1 VIVAAAP
8 GSKLGSMCWL
18 SPRSEAP
25 AFRRCGTRESGFVQF
40 PVKHGNRKETLMAL
54 DLDRLGSEERGLAE
68 HLNRSSW
75 KDIDDGFR
83 EHNIDVIT
91 ALYAPDAIS
100 IPADHKALRG
110 HDEIR
115 TWYAKRTNGFRL
127 FIESQVDSVDI
138 VGDLAIVVGVFRA
151 CRPVEEGVAGLD
163 HGGRYLAVYRKI
175 DGEWKM
181 WRDMD
186 TPSPDADIFYSRQ
199 PRGW

>member
-1 VIVAAAP
+1 
-8 GSKLGSMCWL
+8 
-18 SPRSEAP
+18 
-25 AFRRCGTRESGFVQF
+25 
-40 PVKHGNRKETLMAL
+40 MAL
-54 DLDRLGSEERGLAE
+54 DLDRLGSEERALLE

-100 IPADHKALRG
+100 IPTDHKALRG

-115 TWYAKRTNGFRL
+115 PWYAKQTNGFRL